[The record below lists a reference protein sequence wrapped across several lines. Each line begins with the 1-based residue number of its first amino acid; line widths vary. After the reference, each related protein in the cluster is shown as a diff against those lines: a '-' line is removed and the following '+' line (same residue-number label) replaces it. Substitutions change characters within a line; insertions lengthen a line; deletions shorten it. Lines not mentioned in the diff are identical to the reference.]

1 MIVKAYECLT
11 DVADQSK
18 YAKFLLRGR
27 KPRKFHLPKMFNMI
41 KERHAVGVDARVLT
55 DLADYADLRFFV
67 AFGPAKNHLL
77 FGTKFVAGEQACA
90 VEAEED
96 CFRWLGKNLA
106 RQIRADQDDGNLF
119 GDASASAHNL
129 LEQQEG
135 HTETAAGPISYLSF

>member
-1 MIVKAYECLT
+1 MIVKAFERLT

-18 YAKFLLRGR
+18 HAKFLLRRR
-27 KPRKFHLPKMFNMI
+27 KRREFHLPKMFNMI
-41 KERHAVGVDARVLT
+41 KERNAVGVDSGIFA
-55 DLADYADLRFFV
+55 DLADHADLRFFV

-77 FGTKFVAGEQACA
+77 FGTKFVPGEQACA

-106 RQIRADQDDGNLF
+106 RQIRADQDDRNLF

-135 HTETAAGPISYLSF
+135 HAEAAAGPISYLSF